1 MANRFLC
8 IHGHF
13 YQPPRENPWLEAIE
27 RQLTADPYHDWN
39 ARVTRECY
47 GPNARARIVDGQ
59 GRILKL
65 LSNYAHMSFNFGPT
79 LLIWMK
85 SAEPWIYEKI
95 LASDAA
101 GAKRNLGHGNAL
113 AQVYNHV
120 IMPLANRRD
129 KLTQIRWGLA
139 DFKHRFGRP
148 AEGLWLAETAV
159 NLETLSLM
167 ADEGVKFTVL
177 SPEQARRVR
186 ALPDRAGK
194 AGPRE
199 KWQDVVGGRV
209 DPSRPYRVFFSERRR
224 RFLDVFFYDQPVSRG
239 VAFEGLTSSGE
250 KFLSR
255 VEGVLG
261 RDGQTAQL
269 LSVATDG
276 ESYGHHAKFGEMALA
291 WMFDRIQVQGNIELI
306 NYACYLERFPPTFE
320 AEVIENS
327 SWSCAHGVER
337 WVADCGC
344 ATSPRP
350 GWNQKWREPLR
361 QGLDWLAGELA
372 ALFEREGGRLFSDP
386 WQARDAYI
394 DVLLDPSPETREA
407 FLHHQARSPLGRA
420 DQETAFRLLE
430 SQRMSMF
437 MFTSCGW
444 FFDDIAGLEPIQNMK
459 YAARAMEL
467 VSPWA
472 GRDLAVGL
480 LAFLE
485 KAKSN
490 EARHGT
496 GADIYRREVG
506 LSRLD
511 ANRAAA
517 NRGFLSLFEA
527 EGNGGP
533 LSFGH
538 VHPLSRH
545 RLTGAE
551 FEAEAAEWRV
561 DDLSTGGSSYRTSLA
576 AHGLPG
582 LSCRVAEGV
591 SRPGFVSLVE
601 EFGKTPPTTWEGF
614 FRDRMADFSPF
625 TLDDALA
632 DTQFSVLEARSRELS
647 DRIDAVI
654 APHLADYQELVA
666 SYEAM
671 KAPLPDMLHDLTCLL
686 ADHELGVFLDD
697 MLAGRK
703 ADWDLLDCLRPQGS
717 ELRPRRQTPMLQK
730 KAARLLETLIA
741 RLAQGYDADLLRK
754 IVRFLDVIRDLSL
767 EIDLWVSQNLFE
779 ALTQDPGFC
788 QGLPDERWTD
798 ILGLGRRLNFASQE
812 ETYA

>member
-13 YQPPRENPWLEAIE
+13 YQPPRENPWLEAVE

-47 GPNARARIVDGQ
+47 GPNARARIMDGR

-85 SAEPWIYEKI
+85 AAEPWIYERI
-95 LASDAA
+95 LAADAA
-101 GAKRNLGHGNAL
+101 GAKRNQGHGNAM
-113 AQVYNHV
+113 AQVYNHL

-129 KLTQIRWGLA
+129 KVTQIRWGLA

-148 AEGLWLAETAV
+148 AEGMWLAETAV
-159 NLETLSLM
+159 DLETLSLM
-167 ADEGVKFTVL
+167 ADEGLKFTIL
-177 SPEQARRVR
+177 SPDQAFRVR
-186 ALPDRAGK
+186 PLPDRAGK
-194 AGPRE
+194 PGPRE
-199 KWQDVVGGRV
+199 KWQDVSEGRI

-224 RFLDVFFYDQPVSRG
+224 RFLDVFFYDHPVSQG

-261 RDGQTAQL
+261 REGQTPRL

-276 ESYGHHAKFGEMALA
+276 ESYGHHAKFGDMALA
-291 WMFDRIQVQGNIELI
+291 WLFDQILVRGNIELV
-306 NYACYLERFPPTFE
+306 NYACYLERFPPAFE
-320 AEVIENS
+320 VEVIENS

-337 WVADCGC
+337 WRADCGC
-344 ATSPRP
+344 TTSPRP
-350 GWNQKWREPLR
+350 DWNQAWRAPLR

-372 ALFEREGGRLFSDP
+372 TLFEREGGRLFSDP

-394 DVLLDPSPETREA
+394 DVLLNPSSETREA
-407 FLHHQARSPLGRA
+407 FLHHQARGFLGRA

-444 FFDDIAGLEPIQNMK
+444 FFDDISGLEPIQNMK
-459 YAARAMEL
+459 YAARAIEL
-467 VSPWA
+467 ASPWA
-472 GRDLAVGL
+472 GRDLRQGL

-485 KAKSN
+485 EAKSN

-496 GADIYRREVG
+496 GADIFRREVG

-511 ANRAAA
+511 ADRAAA

-527 EGNGGP
+527 DKDGGP

-545 RLTGAE
+545 RLTWAE

-561 DDLSTGGSSYRTSLA
+561 DELSTGGSAYRTSLT
-576 AHGLPG
+576 AHGLTG
-582 LSCRVAEGV
+582 LTCRVAEGV
-591 SRPGFVSLVE
+591 SRPGFVALVE
-601 EFGKTPPTTWEGF
+601 EFGRIPAAQWEGF
-614 FRDRMADFSPF
+614 FKDRMANFQPF
-625 TLDDALA
+625 TLDDVLA
-632 DTQFSVLEARSRELS
+632 DTQFSVLEARARELS
-647 DRIDAVI
+647 DRIDTVI

-666 SYEAM
+666 SYEALE
-671 KAPLPDMLHDLTCLL
+671 APLPDMLHDLTCLL
-686 ADHELGVFLDD
+686 ADHELSVFLDD
-697 MLAGRK
+697 MLAGRE
-703 ADWDLLDCLRPQGS
+703 ADWDILDCLPPLGDKRRP
-717 ELRPRRQTPMLQK
+717 ERHKPMLQK
-730 KAARLLETLIA
+730 KAARLLETLIG
-741 RLAQGYDADLLRK
+741 RLAQGFDADLLGK
-754 IVRFLDVIRDLSL
+754 ITRFLDVIRDLSL
-767 EIDLWVSQNLFE
+767 DLDLWVSQNLFD
-779 ALTQDPGFC
+779 ALSQDPGFC
-788 QGLPDERWTD
+788 QGLTDERWTD
-798 ILGLGRRLNFASQE
+798 ILALGRRLNFAGQE